1 MSSEALIIESPA
13 PADACVIWL
22 HGLGADRYDFVPVV
36 RALELPADHRVR
48 FIFPQA
54 PTRPVTINNGFPMPC
69 WFDILAISPQ
79 RVMNTQQLDESVA
92 MVRELVAQQMAQG
105 IAAERI
111 VLAGFSRAA
120 PSSCVRRS
128 TASCRWPVSWP
139 CPLCPDTGRG
149 AGTAQGPGPEVF
161 VAHGEYDDILHANLG
176 REVHDLMA
184 AAGHRCQWHA
194 YAMGHE
200 VCPQEIGDI
209 RQWLSGRLGLR

>member
-111 VLAGFSRAA
+111 VLAGVMALSTYA
-120 PSSCVRRS
+120 PTLAEALERHK
-128 TASCRWPVSWP
+128 
-139 CPLCPDTGRG
+139 
-149 AGTAQGPGPEVF
+149 GPALEVF